1 MHCTDNIHYIHCTTL
16 HHTTKIIHK
25 TYAIQMR
32 CTAPTTY
39 TTLHYTS
46 HMRIIHVT
54 HMDESRIFTT
64 GDWYKKVVTLG
75 LLHLGTRSFR
85 FVCLLQCLVVAVP
98 VAVCVCLLQCVCA
111 CCSVCVPVAVS
122 CGACVPVAVCLCLSQ
137 CLVVCVSVVVCV
149 CLLQCVCACC
159 SVCVPVAVSC
169 GVCVPTHM

>member
-111 CCSVCVPVAVS
+111 CCSV
-122 CGACVPVAVCLCLSQ
+122 LW
-137 CLVVCVSVVVCV
+137 CV

-159 SVCVPVAVSC
+159 SVCVSVAVCVCLLQCLMVSC
-169 GVCVPTHM
+169 SLC